1 MQLAAT
7 GNSNNSNDGF
17 PKIRWAQTANYGS
30 VPNDRLQNIFM
41 AIAMDLSDSD
51 SPQGSIH
58 PQDKQDV
65 GARLVLSARSVVYM
79 YRDDTS

>member
-30 VPNDRLQNIFM
+30 VPDERLQNIFM

-51 SPQGSIH
+51 
-58 PQDKQDV
+58 
-65 GARLVLSARSVVYM
+65 
-79 YRDDTS
+79 

>member
-1 MQLAAT
+1 
-7 GNSNNSNDGF
+7 
-17 PKIRWAQTANYGS
+17 
-30 VPNDRLQNIFM
+30 M
-41 AIAMDLSDSD
+41 AIAMDPSDSD

-65 GARLVLSARSVVYM
+65 VARLVLSARSVVYM

>member
-1 MQLAAT
+1 
-7 GNSNNSNDGF
+7 
-17 PKIRWAQTANYGS
+17 
-30 VPNDRLQNIFM
+30 M

-65 GARLVLSARSVVYM
+65 GARLVLSASARSVVYM
-79 YRDDTS
+79 YRDDTL